1 MSAMAEVTADSSMRL
16 DKWLWVARFYKTR
29 SLAADDVLKGRI
41 AVNGQTAKPSRA
53 VRVNDRIE
61 LRDVG
66 VVRTVMVLGLA
77 GQRGPA
83 PQAQAL
89 YAESAQSLALR
100 EQARLNRSMGVEPA
114 TAMEQGRPTKRDRR
128 ELAQWQRWSVSADD

>member
-1 MSAMAEVTADSSMRL
+1 MAEVTADSSMRL